1 MGSFFLS
8 GTSSSVVTNSIL
20 GNFHLSN
27 TVNPVIALMQHDL
40 SFYLPD
46 DILFKTDSSS
56 MFYGLELRS
65 PFLNSDVATKAFAL
79 QLSSDNFLKYNKNVL
94 KEILSPIFRIIVSPG
109 RVLNPLAIGYVDP
122 TQWCSRFYTKT
133 TLMFLV

>member
-1 MGSFFLS
+1 
-8 GTSSSVVTNSIL
+8 
-20 GNFHLSN
+20 
-27 TVNPVIALMQHDL
+27 MQHDL

-94 KEILSPIFRIIVSPG
+94 KKFFLLSS
-109 RVLNPLAIGYVDP
+109 D
-122 TQWCSRFYTKT
+122 
-133 TLMFLV
+133 